1 MWSFNTPTDNPE
13 AEYELQLKDGDLYG
27 LIITEKVEIPIE
39 TLKVIALE
47 NAKAAAPNMS
57 IVKEEFRNVNGLKV
71 LLLHMNG
78 TIQGIK
84 FSYYGYYYSNSNGT
98 VQFITYTSQNLLDG
112 FKSKIEDLLNGIVE
126 LN

>member
-1 MWSFNTPTDNPE
+1 MGKSLPKKF
-13 AEYELQLKDGDLYG
+13 
-27 LIITEKVEIPIE
+27 EIPIE

-78 TIQGIK
+78 IIQGIK

-98 VQFITYTSQNLLDG
+98 VQLITYTSQNLLEG